1 MDDHLYLVHHGIKG
15 QKWGVRRF
23 QNEDG
28 SLTSAGAKRYDAD
41 GVKVSRA
48 AKRSY
53 KMADFYDQLHKED
66 TVENVQRAKK
76 DAQRVKE
83 GKMTEQKAKE
93 RAAFRKEATDEWKQA
108 ANESKQVGDRTQEYH
123 ANAVKYWRNM
133 STGKKVGTT
142 LLYGPFGAQ
151 QYVALKGQGNST
163 VISAGVTIASS
174 LVGAGSPLGNIAVN
188 AINRRDYALKGL

>member
-1 MDDHLYLVHHGIKG
+1 MNDHLYLVHHGIKG

-28 SLTSAGAKRYDAD
+28 SLTSAGRKRYDSE
-41 GVKVSRA
+41 GIKVSRA

-53 KMADFYDQLHKED
+53 KMADFYNQMYKED
-66 TVENVQRAKK
+66 VAWDAQHAKK

-83 GKMTEQKAKE
+83 GKITER
-93 RAAFRKEATDEWKQA
+93 RAQENAALRKEAVDEWKQA

-133 STGKKVGTT
+133 SVGKKVGTT

-163 VISAGVTIASS
+163 VVSAGVTIASS